1 MIAVVGIFT
10 SRAGVEHAIE
20 RLRALG
26 IPQEHI
32 NCLFP
37 GASMAE
43 LDTVPT
49 TDAEQPGMGKVVGA
63 VVGGVHGAFG
73 GLAGAA
79 IATAVV
85 PGIGPVMAIGLAAA
99 ALLGLGGAVA
109 GAVAGG
115 ALEKT
120 LDVGLPKDEL
130 YVYEDALRDGRIVL
144 IVLANDTNQADEVR
158 EALARAGA
166 ESVDAARE
174 HWWLG
179 LRDAE
184 AEAYTAQGFD
194 FTKDEQL
201 YRKGFEAALQPAA
214 AGKSY
219 ADALDF
225 LQTHYPE
232 VYREEAFR
240 RGYARGYLYRQGL
253 REQLN
258 S

>member
-1 MIAVVGIFT
+1 MPREPDNHQR
-10 SRAGVEHAIE
+10 SNRA
-20 RLRALG
+20 
-26 IPQEHI
+26 
-32 NCLFP
+32 
-37 GASMAE
+37 
-43 LDTVPT
+43 
-49 TDAEQPGMGKVVGA
+49 
-63 VVGGVHGAFG
+63 HGAWVHPFR
-73 GLAGAA
+73 LPTSTPSP
-79 IATAVV
+79 IHPTMIMPPSSLPRVRL
-85 PGIGPVMAIGLAAA
+85 GPWWHAEP
-99 ALLGLGGAVA
+99 LLGLGGAVA

-115 ALEKT
+115 ALENT
-120 LDVGLPKDEL
+120 LNVGLPKDEL